1 VFTLPRAA
9 GVAVLAVALIA
20 GTAAAALPHAAA
32 PQRAGQA
39 AVHRQHPVTRQ
50 AAGSSERWPGQPVEW
65 PGAVPQTVASPASS
79 SGTVESLNW
88 SGYAVDRSH
97 TNFLAVQ
104 ATFFVPYLN
113 CRVSPGKTYS
123 SDWVGLDGFVGKH
136 PPSVQQVGIEA
147 DCKGGKGHYFAW
159 YEMFPNAEQRRPLSV
174 GPGDA
179 ITAAVSY
186 NPATKIFKLKL
197 ADDTTGA
204 GFVVRRG
211 CQKGVHCPRNS
222 AEVIS
227 ESPATSAGGGVALQ
241 PLADYGAI
249 SFAQISITDG
259 RGQQGGLISK
269 HWSLFQI
276 TEVSAST
283 HDVLARPTPSQNSR
297 FDNYWS
303 RED

>member
-39 AVHRQHPVTRQ
+39 AAHRQHAVTRQ
-50 AAGSSERWPGQPVEW
+50 AGGSRERWPGQPVAW
-65 PGAVPQTVASPASS
+65 PGAVPQAVAGPASS
-79 SGTVESLNW
+79 NGTVQSLNW
-88 SGYAVDRSH
+88 SGYAVDRPH
-97 TNFLAVQ
+97 TAFLAVQ
-104 ATFFVPYLN
+104 ATFFVPYLD
-113 CRVSPGKTYS
+113 CRVSPNTFS

-147 DCKGGKGHYFAW
+147 DCKGSKGNYFAW
-159 YEMFPNAEQRRPLSV
+159 YEMFPKPEQRRPV
-174 GPGDA
+174 AVRPGDA
-179 ITAAVSY
+179 ITVALSY
-186 NPATKIFKLKL
+186 KPATKVFTLKL

-204 GFVVRRG
+204 SFVVRRT

-227 ESPATSAGGGVALQ
+227 ESPATAAGGGVALQ
-241 PLADYGAI
+241 PLADYGAV
-249 SFAQISITDG
+249 SFGQLSITDG
-259 RGQQGGLISK
+259 RGQHGGLVSK
-269 HWSLFQI
+269 HWDLFQI
-276 TEVSAST
+276 TEVSAGT
-283 HDVLARPTPSQNSR
+283 GDVLARPTPSQSSR